1 MTFHQQQ
8 VAQLRTTYAERS
20 EELMREVR
28 VRLGQAMMCEQR
40 GEHELAE
47 RYGAVAGNK
56 AAIALNIASKII
68 SIEERMT
75 S

>member
-8 VAQLRTTYAERS
+8 VAILRMSSAERS

-28 VRLGQAMMCEQR
+28 VRLGQAVLCEQW

-47 RYGAVAGNK
+47 KYAAVAGNK
-56 AAIALNIASKII
+56 AALAIRIGQKVIPMAP
-68 SIEERMT
+68 R
-75 S
+75 